1 MKNESNHY
9 TISHRSRY
17 ILYKYLPCTA
27 PPRFTTTPD
36 DVTYVNI
43 GDSII
48 LNCEAEGTPKPE
60 IFWFRDD
67 DPVAPSDSV
76 GIFNDGTE
84 LRINKIRDQDIGD
97 YLCVARNA
105 EGRVH
110 HEAKVVIAGTL

>member
-1 MKNESNHY
+1 MFIITPIKS
-9 TISHRSRY
+9 SFSSV
-17 ILYKYLPCTA
+17 A
-27 PPRFTTTPD
+27 PPRFTTTPE

-60 IFWFRDD
+60 IFWFREDKS
-67 DPVAPSDSV
+67 VEPSDTV

-84 LRINKIRDQDIGD
+84 LRINKIRDEDIGD
-97 YLCVARNA
+97 YVCVARNA

-110 HEAKVVIAGTL
+110 HEAKVVIAGVLPHSFFLLQVW